1 MMFRYFFGVVVA
13 GFVINVRMMLFTF
26 EYYNN
31 VGFCFFF
38 LLRKAKSK
46 PQQKSHQ
53 EDDDATTKIRC
64 SENSNG
70 VLEEF
75 RKRRIFR
82 RKNCVWGLF
91 GEKIRENLKEK

>member
-1 MMFRYFFGVVVA
+1 
-13 GFVINVRMMLFTF
+13 MMLFTF

-31 VGFCFFF
+31 VGFLF
-38 LLRKAKSK
+38 LLAEESQIKAQTKES
-46 PQQKSHQ
+46 PRRRRR
-53 EDDDATTKIRC
+53 DNKIRC

-91 GEKIRENLKEK
+91 GEKIRENCKKKSLEVGDRRPECGGNCIA